1 MGESDFHRRI
11 SFPQNGS
18 FGWPTRP
25 ACEPRRRWISQVPDA
40 SVSGRAV
47 L

>member
-18 FGWPTRP
+18 FRSAYSARMRTKT
-25 ACEPRRRWISQVPDA
+25 
-40 SVSGRAV
+40 AV
-47 L
+47 DLPGS

>member
-18 FGWPTRP
+18 FGWLTQSARTKT
-25 ACEPRRRWISQVPDA
+25 
-40 SVSGRAV
+40 AV
-47 L
+47 DLPGS